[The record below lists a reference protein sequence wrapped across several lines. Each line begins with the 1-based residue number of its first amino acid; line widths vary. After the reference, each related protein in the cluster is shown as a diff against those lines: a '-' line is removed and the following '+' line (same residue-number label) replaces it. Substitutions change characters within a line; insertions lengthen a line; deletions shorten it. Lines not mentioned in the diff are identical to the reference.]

1 VTLSVS
7 RRVQR
12 VKPSPTLA
20 VTARAAR
27 LKAEGKDVIG
37 LGAGE
42 PDFDTPAHVAQAG
55 IDAIRSGFTRYTNV
69 EGVNELK
76 DAVIA
81 KFERDNAIKYERPQI
96 LISSGAK
103 QTIYNLCMAV
113 LDPGDEAVI
122 PAPYW
127 VSYPDMVLLADGLPV
142 MPFAG
147 ASQGYKITPR
157 QLAASITPKTR
168 LLLLNSP
175 CNPTGAAYTRAELRA
190 LGDVLLQ
197 HPRIIVGTDD
207 MYEKIYWAPEPFCS
221 LLTAVPELYGRTVTI
236 NGCSKAYAM
245 TGWRLGYCGGP
256 REIITAMGTI
266 QGQSTSNAS
275 SISQKAAIAAL
286 SGDQDCVVKMNEAFK
301 ARHDFIVAGLN
312 SLPGVSCLPGAGTF
326 YAFAD
331 VSKAMAAHG
340 CRDDNEF
347 AELLLSEGGVAVV
360 PGSGFGAPGHMR
372 LSFACSMQ
380 TLENA
385 LARMRKV
392 LTTARVA
399 KTAQV
404 FARP

>member
-42 PDFDTPAHVAQAG
+42 PDFDTPVHVAQAG
-55 IDAIRSGFTRYTNV
+55 VDAIRTGFTRYTSV
-69 EGVNELK
+69 DGVNELK
-76 DAVIA
+76 DAIIA
-81 KFERDNAIKYERPQI
+81 KFDRDNGIKYERPQV

-113 LDPGDEAVI
+113 LDPGDEAII

-147 ASQGYKITPR
+147 AAQGYKITPR

-168 LLLLNSP
+168 LVLLNSP
-175 CNPTGAAYTRAELRA
+175 CNPTGAAYTRSELRA
-190 LGDVLLQ
+190 LADVLVE
-197 HPRIIVGTDD
+197 HPRIIIGTDD
-207 MYEKIYWAPEPFCS
+207 MYEKIYWGSEPFCS
-221 LLTAVPELYGRTVTI
+221 LLTVAPELYNRTVTI
-236 NGCSKAYAM
+236 NGVSKAYAM
-245 TGWRLGYCGGP
+245 TGWRIGYAGGP
-256 REIITAMGTI
+256 KEIITAMGTI

-275 SISQKAAIAAL
+275 SISQKAAIVAL
-286 SGDQDCVVKMNEAFK
+286 TGDQECVAKMNEAFK

-331 VSKAMAAHG
+331 VSKAIAAMG
-340 CRDDNEF
+340 CRDDGEF
-347 AELLLSEGGVAVV
+347 AELLLNEGGVAVV
-360 PGSGFGAPGHMR
+360 PGGGFGAPGHMR

-380 TLENA
+380 TLEKA
-385 LARMRKV
+385 LERMRKV

-399 KTAQV
+399 KSA
-404 FARP
+404 

>member
-1 VTLSVS
+1 MTLSVS

-20 VTARAAR
+20 VTARAAK

-55 IDAIRSGFTRYTNV
+55 IEAIRTGFTRYTNV
-69 EGVNELK
+69 DGVNELK

-81 KFERDNAIKYERPQI
+81 KFERDNAIKYERSQI

-168 LLLLNSP
+168 LVLLNSP

-190 LGDVLLQ
+190 LGDVLLE
-197 HPRIIVGTDD
+197 HPRILIGTDD
-207 MYEKIYWAPEPFCS
+207 MYEKIYWAPEPFSS
-221 LLTAVPELYGRTVTI
+221 LLTVVPELYSRTITI

-256 REIITAMGTI
+256 KEIVTAMGTI

-286 SGDQDCVVKMNEAFK
+286 SGDQECVAKMNEAFK

-331 VSKAMAAHG
+331 VSKAMAAQG

-380 TLENA
+380 TLEKA
-385 LARMRKV
+385 LERIRTV
-392 LTTARVA
+392 LTTTRVA
-399 KTAQV
+399 KSA
-404 FARP
+404 